1 MDGWKTLGEC
11 AALVVRDARS
21 RMEEKSEAGDDGP
34 PARLASAREA
44 PGGSGAAD
52 GGNRGISL
60 VAGESDHAAASST
73 DPHCEAIASAIPG
86 NVRLR
91 SFQRSGPGGMR

>member
-1 MDGWKTLGEC
+1 MDGWISIGTASASVLAE
-11 AALVVRDARS
+11 VRA
-21 RMEEKSEAGDDGP
+21 RMERKGDGEHR
-34 PARLASAREA
+34 AQAVAVTREA

-60 VAGESDHAAASST
+60 VAGESDHAAASKT
-73 DPHCEAIASAIPG
+73 EPHCEAIASAIPG

>member
-1 MDGWKTLGEC
+1 MPWVTLGD
-11 AALVVRDARS
+11 AAARVVEGARS
-21 RMEEKSEAGDDGP
+21 RMEEKSDERAQWS
-34 PARLASAREA
+34 ASALVAVACDPE
-44 PGGSGAAD
+44 GSGAGRED
-52 GGNRGISL
+52 RRQSQGG
-60 VAGESDHAAASST
+60 ECHAAASRT

>member
-1 MDGWKTLGEC
+1 MPWVTLGD
-11 AALVVRDARS
+11 AAARVVEGARS

-34 PARLASAREA
+34 PARLASACDNQRGRSA
-44 PGGSGAAD
+44 GGEED
-52 GGNRGISL
+52 
-60 VAGESDHAAASST
+60 AGLSQGFEDHAAASRA

>member
-1 MDGWKTLGEC
+1 MDSWISIGT
-11 AALVVRDARS
+11 AAARVVEGARS
-21 RMEEKSEAGDDGP
+21 RMEEKSDERAQ
-34 PARLASAREA
+34 RSASALAAVSRDNQRGRGA
-44 PGGSGAAD
+44 GGEED
-52 GGNRGISL
+52 
-60 VAGESDHAAASST
+60 AGLSQGFEDHAAASRA

>member
-1 MDGWKTLGEC
+1 MPWVTLGE
-11 AALVVRDARS
+11 AAARVVEGARS

-34 PARLASAREA
+34 PARLAVTCDPE
-44 PGGSGAAD
+44 GSGASGEED
-52 GGNRGISL
+52 
-60 VAGESDHAAASST
+60 AGLSQGFEDHAAASRT